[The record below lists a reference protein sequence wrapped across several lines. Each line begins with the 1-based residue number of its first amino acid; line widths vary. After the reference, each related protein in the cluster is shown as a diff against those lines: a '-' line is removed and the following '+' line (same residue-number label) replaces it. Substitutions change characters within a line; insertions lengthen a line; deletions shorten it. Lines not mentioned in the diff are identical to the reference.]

1 MGIVPPSTKLSKTED
16 SCTMTDITFR
26 QELCVFPRQIC
37 TDGLV
42 RSGMYIVGESTVAL
56 NSFIMFDIGDSLCG
70 SLVVVTHH
78 PNGGQSF

>member
-56 NSFIMFDIGDSLCG
+56 NSFIMFDIGDSLWDHKH
-70 SLVVVTHH
+70 SLVRLR
-78 PNGGQSF
+78 